1 MSSPSRKKSKGPVT
15 GQVKGLDV
23 LRDFRSLTC
32 RRGILGFAEYITHFT
47 GALSIIREN
56 GINAPPPQK
65 NLISMVM
72 SNAKE
77 EPFKSHLEAY
87 LKENDGESQVTI
99 DMLLEECVSLINF
112 ALYQKGTALAA
123 SEDP

>member
-1 MSSPSRKKSKGPVT
+1 MQES
-15 GQVKGLDV
+15 
-23 LRDFRSLTC
+23 
-32 RRGILGFAEYITHFT
+32 ILGFAEYITHFT

-87 LKENDGESQVTI
+87 LKENDGEGQVTI
-99 DMLLEECVSLINF
+99 DMLLEVRISNQL
-112 ALYQKGTALAA
+112 ALYQKGLPWPPVRIREHGVPLVGPPPEHIRFREQAG
-123 SEDP
+123 EEG